1 MKTKSFYISL
11 ILLFGLISSCDHEI
25 IRARGEITTREV
37 NITGY
42 SALKVSDAFSIY
54 VRFSDTEEKIE
65 IEANENLHDKIV
77 VEMTNGTLGIR
88 LRNLTSIRGNPTL
101 NAYIVTKRITD
112 FDLSGASKVSLESE
126 LVASDVSIELT
137 GASEFTGELD
147 SKQLELEAGGA
158 ADIDLFGKVD
168 KLDVSLSGASTLKN
182 YDLLVKALDI
192 RLSGASDAYLSVS
205 ETIDIDA
212 SGASKLR
219 YKGSPVIHKIKL
231 SGASEIIKKL

>member
-1 MKTKSFYISL
+1 MKTKSMGIYL
-11 ILLFGLISSCDHEI
+11 IAICGLFLSCDHEI

-42 SALKVSDAFSIY
+42 SALKVSDAFNVY
-54 VRFSDTEEKIE
+54 VQFSDTEEKIE

-77 VEMTNGTLGIR
+77 VEMVDGTLGIR
-88 LRNLTSIRGNPTL
+88 LRNFTSIRGNPTL

-126 LVASDVSIELT
+126 LLASDVSIELT

-147 SKQLELEAGGA
+147 LEQLQVEAGGA
-158 ADIDLFGKVD
+158 AHLDLFGKVD

-182 YDLLVKALDI
+182 YDLLAKALDI

-219 YKGSPVIHKIKL
+219 YKGSPVINKVKL
-231 SGASEIIKKL
+231 SGASEIIKKP

>member
-1 MKTKSFYISL
+1 MKTKSFCIGL
-11 ILLFGLISSCDHEI
+11 ILLCGLITSCDHEI

-42 SALKVSDAFSIY
+42 SALKVSDAFNIY
-54 VRFSDTEEKIE
+54 IQFSDSKEKIE

-77 VEMTNGTLGIR
+77 VEMANGTLGIR
-88 LRNLTSIRGNPTL
+88 LRNHTSIRGNPTL

-112 FDLSGASKVSLESE
+112 FELSGASKVSLEST
-126 LVASDVSIELT
+126 LAASDVSIELS

-147 SKQLELEAGGA
+147 LEQLELEAGGA
-158 ADIDLFGKVD
+158 AHIDLFGKVD
-168 KLDVSLSGASTLKN
+168 KLDASLSGASTLKH

-219 YKGSPVIHKIKL
+219 YKGSPIIDKIKL
-231 SGASEIIKKL
+231 SGASEIIKKP